1 MTYEMAT
8 IIEATSLSSV
18 TSIATN
24 PPPHP
29 NAPSDIPNLPLVLY
43 IARVPGSRDVFLTP
57 MKPREKVVS
66 AEDVQSSLYYIH
78 INCEEDLQSA
88 CQLPSSVN
96 SDADQIPSICENEIK
111 RKPVLPTRLRPT
123 LPPYPLD
130 DGTMPSYHSRP
141 PSPPQRKQIT
151 RKPVNATSRSYHTTT
166 QSPELPVL
174 RPRPLPSLPQEE
186 LPYEASL
193 HSNNVRLLHHTD
205 NSQANNPYLREYPP
219 SDPPLDELPLPP
231 PGSLTLIR
239 RDPSSNEQWNVAL
252 IHDPPIHEIS
262 SAALRN
268 PTPAARTKRGGA
280 PLYLDISNP
289 GYEQFLDG
297 EEDER
302 TGSRISSSSTSSSSS
317 DPPPEGVFRRRLF
330 MPGSQ
335 LSEHSYR
342 HSRLGS
348 NGSEDSIPRH
358 PPHRSSAAIDDRR
371 HKAYTFT
378 SPWSGRCEFS
388 TGTTGKS
395 LTCRHTLPSHHQPTR
410 DPLSSSEVSELRFNL
425 PTSSRTA
432 EAVKT
437 KRASYFHGG
446 VRALPHSGER
456 HDEKNDGWDSP
467 RSSMFTLGEDGKM
480 DLTLGQ
486 ERAGGGFGGK
496 QAKLGKLIIQP
507 AGMEMLDLLV
517 AANMGLWWRA
527 YERY

>member
-1 MTYEMAT
+1 MTCGMAT

-29 NAPSDIPNLPLVLY
+29 NAPSDIPKLPLVLY

-88 CQLPSSVN
+88 CQPHSSAN
-96 SDADQIPSICENEIK
+96 SDAGQLPSMCDNEIK

-130 DGTMPSYHSRP
+130 DGLMPSYHSQP
-141 PSPPQRKQIT
+141 PSPPQRKQIA
-151 RKPVNATSRSYHTTT
+151 RKPVNDTSRSSRTAT
-166 QSPELPVL
+166 QQVDLPVL
-174 RPRPLPSLPQEE
+174 RPRRLPSPPHEE

-205 NSQANNPYLREYPP
+205 NSSENNPYLREYPP
-219 SDPPLDELPLPP
+219 SDPSFDQTHLPP

-268 PTPAARTKRGGA
+268 PTAAARTKRGGA

-289 GYEQFLDG
+289 GYEKFLDG
-297 EEDER
+297 EDER
-302 TGSRISSSSTSSSSS
+302 AGSRISSSSTSSSES
-317 DPPPEGVFRRRLF
+317 DPPPEGVFRRRLY
-330 MPGSQ
+330 MPGCQ

-348 NGSEDSIPRH
+348 NDSEDSIPRH
-358 PPHRSSAAIDDRR
+358 HPHRSSAAIDDRR
-371 HKAYTFT
+371 HKGYTFT

-395 LTCRHTLPSHHQPTR
+395 LTCRHTLPSHHQPNR
-410 DPLSSSEVSELRFNL
+410 FPLSSSEVSELRFNL

-432 EAVKT
+432 EAVKS
-437 KRASYFHGG
+437 KPRSYFHGHD
-446 VRALPHSGER
+446 RTHQLSGER
-456 HDEKNDGWDSP
+456 HDGKNDGWDSP
-467 RSSMFTLGEDGKM
+467 RSSMFTMGEDGKM

-507 AGMEMLDLLV
+507 AGLEMLDLLV